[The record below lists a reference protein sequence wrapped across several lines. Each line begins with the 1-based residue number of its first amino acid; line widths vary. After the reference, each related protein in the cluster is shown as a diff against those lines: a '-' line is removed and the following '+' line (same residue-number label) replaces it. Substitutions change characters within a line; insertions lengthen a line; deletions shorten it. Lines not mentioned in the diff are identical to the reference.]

1 MTPIF
6 PTAYLPTVAYIAS
19 LLPYDSINVEQHE
32 TFPKQTLRN
41 RAVIMTANGIMPL
54 VVPAIRTKGNHTTTA
69 EIEISYAE
77 NWNIQHWRSIE
88 TAYNSSPFF
97 LYYKDG
103 IEKIIMTPHE
113 RLIDLNLELTR
124 YLLKKL
130 KISCEINLT
139 TDYIRTEDAEVDL
152 RSSFSIKQ
160 PTSTFSYPVYSQVF
174 EDKHSF
180 QPDLSII
187 DLLFNL
193 GPDAKDYLTKVNP
206 T

>member
-54 VVPAIRTKGNHTTTA
+54 VVPAIKTKGNHTTTA

-124 YLLKKL
+124 YMLKKL

-180 QPDLSII
+180 RPDLSII

-193 GPDAKDYLTKVNP
+193 GPDAKDYLTRVNP

>member
-124 YLLKKL
+124 YMLKKL

-180 QPDLSII
+180 RPDLSII

-193 GPDAKDYLTKVNP
+193 GPDAKDYLTRVNP

>member
-6 PTAYLPTVAYIAS
+6 PTAYLPTVAYMAS

-124 YLLKKL
+124 YMLKKL

>member
-6 PTAYLPTVAYIAS
+6 PTAYLPTVAYMAS